1 MYAKVNFDDNDI
13 NKLLDKSYM
22 SRSKVKGLYN
32 QNYYIFDSVLENQLV
47 EEQKNRIYYGRSF

>member
-1 MYAKVNFDDNDI
+1 MGVCKVNFDDNDI

-32 QNYYIFDSVLENQLV
+32 PLLYGNTLLNFSPKSFKTVLQNS
-47 EEQKNRIYYGRSF
+47 